1 VNLVRATF
9 LDPEVRRLV
18 GDWDSVAYSAVS
30 RLRALAGPDIDDPR
44 ASQARRQPVVVP
56 AARTR

>member
-30 RLRALAGPDIDDPR
+30 RLRALAGPDIDDPGSSISSANCR
-44 ASQARRQPVVVP
+44 CDGCAP
-56 AARTR
+56 